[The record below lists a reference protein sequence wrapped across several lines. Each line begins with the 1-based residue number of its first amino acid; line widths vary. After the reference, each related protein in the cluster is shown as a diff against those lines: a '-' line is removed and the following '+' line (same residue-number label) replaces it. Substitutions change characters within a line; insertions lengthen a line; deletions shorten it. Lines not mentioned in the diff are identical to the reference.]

1 MPFQYT
7 KEAINVILQT
17 AKKTIFWIA
26 CFTQTLTII
35 YLIYTLI
42 AATGNPVINST
53 LLVISV
59 CAFIYSL
66 YTELSDGKQKN
77 ENTIK
82 HVLSVSK
89 LLIKLFNLG
98 IIIYGFYTAAS
109 TVSPISIIITV
120 FMILFWI
127 IQIIIEILTILIVYV
142 KNFVLEAIDAD
153 LNSLTRPFTSTGNFF
168 RRLAGK
174 EVKPT
179 AEPSSVQQKLAKR
192 IQEKKEKKKQEKLQ
206 AKMQKKQDKKAAKRN
221 HTPSPSEEVAVTK
234 YDE

>member
-109 TVSPISIIITV
+109 TVSAISIIITV

-127 IQIIIEILTILIVYV
+127 IQIIIEILTILIVYI
-142 KNFVLEAIDAD
+142 KYFVLEAVDAD
-153 LNSLTRPFTSTGNFF
+153 LNSLKRPFNSTGNFF
-168 RRLAGK
+168 RRLVGK

-179 AEPSSVQQKLAKR
+179 SQPSSVQQKLQKR
-192 IQEKKEKKKQEKLQ
+192 IQQKKEQR
-206 AKMQKKQDKKAAKRN
+206 KQDKIQAKADKKQQRVANKQAKKN
-221 HTPSPSEEVAVTK
+221 ANDVSSSVAVTK
-234 YDE
+234 K

>member
-7 KEAINVILQT
+7 KEAINVIIQT
-17 AKKTIFWIA
+17 AKKALFWIA
-26 CFTQTLTII
+26 FFTQCLTII

-42 AATGNPVINST
+42 ASSGNALINSI
-53 LLVISV
+53 LLLISV
-59 CAFIYSL
+59 FAFFYFLQTSFS
-66 YTELSDGKQKN
+66 EAKQKN
-77 ENTIK
+77 GNAVK
-82 HVLSVSK
+82 HILSFSK
-89 LLIKLFNLG
+89 LFIKLFNLG

-127 IQIIIEILTILIVYV
+127 IQIIVEILTILIVYL

-168 RRLAGK
+168 RRLVGK
-174 EVKPT
+174 EVKTT

-192 IQEKKEKKKQEKLQ
+192 IQEKKEQKKQEKK
-206 AKMQKKQDKKAAKRN
+206 AKKQAKKAAKRN
-221 HTPSPSEEVAVTK
+221 HAPSVSEEAAVTK
-234 YDE
+234 YNE

>member
-7 KEAINVILQT
+7 KEAINLLIQT
-17 AKKTIFWIA
+17 AKKVLFWIA
-26 CFTQTLTII
+26 FFTQCLTIV

-42 AATGNPVINST
+42 VHSGNIVINTT
-53 LLVISV
+53 LLIVSIF
-59 CAFIYSL
+59 AFFYFLHTVQSEAKQRNGNAVKHI
-66 YTELSDGKQKN
+66 LSF
-77 ENTIK
+77 
-82 HVLSVSK
+82 SK

-206 AKMQKKQDKKAAKRN
+206 AKMQKKQDKKAAKHN

-234 YDE
+234 YDD

>member
-7 KEAINVILQT
+7 KEAINVIIQT
-17 AKKTIFWIA
+17 AKKALFWIA
-26 CFTQTLTII
+26 FFTQCLTII

-42 AATGNPVINST
+42 THSGNALINSI

-59 CAFIYSL
+59 FAFFYFLQTSFS
-66 YTELSDGKQKN
+66 EAKQKN
-77 ENTIK
+77 GNAVK
-82 HVLSVSK
+82 HILSFSK
-89 LLIKLFNLG
+89 LFIKLFNLG

-127 IQIIIEILTILIVYV
+127 IQIIVEILTILIVYL

-168 RRLAGK
+168 RRLVGK
-174 EVKPT
+174 EVKTT

-192 IQEKKEKKKQEKLQ
+192 IQEKKEQKKQEKK
-206 AKMQKKQDKKAAKRN
+206 AKKQAKKAAKRN
-221 HTPSPSEEVAVTK
+221 HAPSVSEEVAISK
-234 YDE
+234 DNK

>member
-7 KEAINVILQT
+7 KEAINLLIQT
-17 AKKTIFWIA
+17 AKKVLFWIA
-26 CFTQTLTII
+26 FFTQCLTIV

-42 AATGNPVINST
+42 VHSGNIVINTT
-53 LLVISV
+53 LLIVSIF
-59 CAFIYSL
+59 AFFYFLHTVQSEAKQRNGNAVKHI
-66 YTELSDGKQKN
+66 LSF
-77 ENTIK
+77 
-82 HVLSVSK
+82 SK